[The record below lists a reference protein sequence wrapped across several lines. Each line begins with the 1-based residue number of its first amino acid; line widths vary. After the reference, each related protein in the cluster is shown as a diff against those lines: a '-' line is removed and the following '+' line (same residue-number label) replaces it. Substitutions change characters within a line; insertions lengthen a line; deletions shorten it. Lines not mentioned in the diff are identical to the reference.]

1 MLLLIAII
9 TIQTYNNDSGKV
21 KLKYS
26 LFDNYVYRNI
36 DLVTIINK
44 QFKFTDDMDLK
55 LNYVSKNGINEV
67 Q

>member
-1 MLLLIAII
+1 MLFLIAII

-67 Q
+67 

>member
-1 MLLLIAII
+1 MIAII

-55 LNYVSKNGINEV
+55 LNYVSKNAINDV
-67 Q
+67 

>member
-1 MLLLIAII
+1 MLIAII

-67 Q
+67 

>member
-55 LNYVSKNGINEV
+55 LNYVSKNAINDV
-67 Q
+67 

>member
-1 MLLLIAII
+1 MIAII

-26 LFDNYVYRNI
+26 LFYNYVYGNI

-55 LNYVSKNGINEV
+55 LNYVSKNAINDV
-67 Q
+67 

>member
-67 Q
+67 

>member
-1 MLLLIAII
+1 MIAII

-36 DLVTIINK
+36 DLVTIINN
-44 QFKFTDDMDLK
+44 QFKFTDDMDLT
-55 LNYVSKNGINEV
+55 LNYVSKNAI
-67 Q
+67 

>member
-36 DLVTIINK
+36 DLVTIINN
-44 QFKFTDDMDLK
+44 QFKFTDDMDLT
-55 LNYVSKNGINEV
+55 LNYVSKNAI
-67 Q
+67 

>member
-1 MLLLIAII
+1 MIAII

-67 Q
+67 

>member
-1 MLLLIAII
+1 MIAII

-55 LNYVSKNGINEV
+55 SNYVSKNAISDV
-67 Q
+67 

>member
-36 DLVTIINK
+36 DLVTIINN

-55 LNYVSKNGINEV
+55 LNYVSKNAI
-67 Q
+67 